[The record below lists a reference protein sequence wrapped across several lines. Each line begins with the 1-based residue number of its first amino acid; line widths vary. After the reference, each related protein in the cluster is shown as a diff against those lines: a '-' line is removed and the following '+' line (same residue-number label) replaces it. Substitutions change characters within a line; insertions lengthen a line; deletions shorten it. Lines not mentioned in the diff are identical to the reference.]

1 MITRVQLRD
10 RRDNLIAYINTN
22 DLTKFQRYRVINGQH
37 TLDMAFAP
45 DTPLL
50 PSLQKYN
57 RILFYDTE
65 IGRWF
70 EFSIA
75 SVTQTIK
82 SVAISGESSF
92 YSTLCCFIPFTDVTG
107 RTVVNGMYELFGEA
121 YPASEWVVGTSDVT
135 GNFYMQRTRS
145 TLKEA
150 LMDWAQKCGGEI
162 DPEVS
167 VAENGT
173 ITRRVNIYKRV
184 GEDRGLTLY
193 DDREITDITR
203 KVQQGDIYTA
213 AYGVGNYV
221 EGSDQALTF
230 ADVVWS
236 TANGDPVDKPAGQT
250 YVSLGAAAIDQ
261 YGQNVG
267 GTLVDRCTAYTIDT
281 ADPATLLERTY
292 ASLVA
297 QLVDPTA
304 YTIKAAD
311 FPSLGIPTSEV
322 GFGDTVGVISTAL
335 GLRFRTRCVGKR
347 TDYLNGQNTT
357 YEFNERPYQVVRS
370 ISSIGQTASNAE
382 RIANE
387 SYYSG
392 VLDKFNREIN
402 ADQAYVIAD
411 PAEGFNTYNAATP
424 ADATKVTSIRGGSV
438 RVANSKTA
446 GQWNWSTVL
455 TGDGLIINQLTAQKI
470 EGENFE
476 LDMQTGLLAFGER
489 VIGVLKPVIQLQSTG
504 FEILGDQI
512 NAKFSPEQM
521 AFLNNVNGDIIAQ
534 FSAVGA
540 EMPTAI
546 VNDELMIG
554 QARFIPTTDALMIVI
569 NDKEGGLNNG

>member
-82 SVAISGESSF
+82 SVTISGESSF

-121 YPASEWVVGTSDVT
+121 YPASEWIVGTSDVT

-145 TLKEA
+145 TLKDA

-167 VAENGT
+167 VAEDGT
-173 ITRRVNIYKRV
+173 ITRRVNIYKRI

-236 TANGDPVDKPAGQT
+236 TENGDPVDKPAGQT

-411 PAEGFNTYNAATP
+411 PAEGFNTYNAANP

-455 TGDGLIINQLTAQKI
+455 TGDGLVINQLTARKI

-489 VIGVLKPVIQLQSTG
+489 VNGVLKPVIQLQSTG
-504 FEILGDQI
+504 FEIIGDQI

-521 AFLNNVNGDIIAQ
+521 AFLNTVNGDIIAQ

-546 VNDELMIG
+546 VNDELMVG